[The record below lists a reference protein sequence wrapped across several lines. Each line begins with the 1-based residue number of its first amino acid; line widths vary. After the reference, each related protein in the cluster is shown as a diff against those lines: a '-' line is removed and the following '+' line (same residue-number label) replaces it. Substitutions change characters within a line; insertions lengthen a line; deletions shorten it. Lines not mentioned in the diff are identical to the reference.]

1 MALTRAKGAED
12 GKGWEIYK
20 LSFWFLIV
28 TTNSKKA
35 IVLKCSKM
43 LLIAYLYA
51 LACQSNK
58 LISYKDYV
66 TIQKI
71 NQ

>member
-1 MALTRAKGAED
+1 MKFSP
-12 GKGWEIYK
+12 KGWEIYK

-35 IVLKCSKM
+35 IVLKFSKM
-43 LLIAYLYA
+43 LLIVDLYV
-51 LACQSNK
+51 LACQSKK
-58 LISYKDYV
+58 LTSYKHNV

-71 NQ
+71 EQLFSGL